1 MNASGRGIAAGIF
14 ESKARS
20 AAAKLTGH
28 LYKTGRLLHREEQA
42 PASLSDELLS
52 APSESE

>member
-14 ESKARS
+14 ECKARS